1 MKVGYAK
8 LAEWLEV
15 KAPMPERYA
24 QVRSV
29 TRKEVIG
36 SCIAIPATMAPADN
50 SLFEHVLFALKHE
63 GINLVILAQVLPLIP
78 ETDLRVAYDASPTSQ
93 FLRKACYLWEH
104 FSEQQIQRHNNALRS
119 PYVPLFDP
127 KQYLT
132 STGMRD
138 TRWRVLFNGL
148 GTIDYC
154 VTVRQTPELTALL
167 AKNLLQQASDYTDT
181 LPADILNRTLAW
193 AYLDE
198 TRNSYAIENEVPS
211 GDKATRF
218 VGLLKQAHKP
228 NVLNEDYLVDLQNA
242 VISNVYNQAASFRNE
257 QNYLSNGL
265 RGALGV
271 TYIPPAPELSRQL
284 MEQLMTM
291 ANTPPEG
298 IDPLVLAAIISFG
311 FVYVHPFMDGNGR
324 LSRFLFHQVL
334 CQQGALKNGLL
345 LPVSAVLKQQELD
358 YKSVLE
364 DYSDPL
370 RKFWDVTYLD
380 ENQIAFDFTGHPALY
395 RYWDATQGVTFM
407 AQAAERAIE
416 QHLKEETL
424 YLNRYDEIYRQ
435 INSSYDINNADLSS
449 LVMFCMDQH
458 GKLSKNRRK
467 QYQYK
472 VPEGAFDALEQAC
485 QEVMAQ
491 PATDAPANTQ
501 ERPLV
506 QKGKQQ

>member
-8 LAEWLEV
+8 LAQWPGITT
-15 KAPMPERYA
+15 PMPEPYA

-36 SCIAIPATMAPADN
+36 NCIAVPATMAPATN
-50 SLFEHVLFALKHE
+50 NLLEHVLFALKHE

-78 ETDLRVAYDASPTSQ
+78 EFELQAAYDASPTSQ

-104 FSEQQIQRHNNALRS
+104 FSEQQIQRHKNALRS

-132 STGMRD
+132 SVGVCD
-138 TRWRVLFNGL
+138 TRWRILFNGL
-148 GTIDYC
+148 GTIEYC

-167 AKNLLQQASDYTDT
+167 AKNLLQQACDYTDT
-181 LPADILNRTLAW
+181 LPVDILNRTLAW
-193 AYLDE
+193 AYLNE
-198 TRNSYAIENEVPS
+198 TRNSYAIENEAPS

-218 VGLLKQAHKP
+218 VALLKQAHKP
-228 NVLNEDYLVDLQNA
+228 HQLDEDYLVDLQNA
-242 VISNVYNQAASFRNE
+242 VISNVFNQAASFRMQ

-265 RGALGV
+265 RGALGI
-271 TYIPPAPELSRQL
+271 TYIPPAPELTRQL
-284 MEQLMTM
+284 MEQLMAI

-298 IDPLVLAAIISFG
+298 IDPLVLATIIAFG
-311 FVYVHPFMDGNGR
+311 FVYIHPFMDGNGR

-345 LPVSAVLKQQELD
+345 LPVSSVLKQQELE
-358 YKSVLE
+358 YKATLE
-364 DYSDPL
+364 GYSDPL
-370 RKFWDVTYLD
+370 RQFWDVTYID
-380 ENQIAFDFTGHPALY
+380 ENQIHFNFIGHTALF
-395 RYWDATQGVTFM
+395 RYWDATQCVTFM

-424 YLNRYDEIYRQ
+424 YLSRYDEIYKRV
-435 INSSYDINNADLSS
+435 NNLYDISNADLSN

-458 GKLSKNRRK
+458 GKVSNSRRK

-472 VPEGAFDALEQAC
+472 APEDAFDALEKAYQS
-485 QEVMAQ
+485 VMARLSTA
-491 PATDAPANTQ
+491 ATTDVTTNMTD
-501 ERPLV
+501 
-506 QKGKQQ
+506 KTDKH